1 MYKLFHFD
9 GIDLYNDNG
18 NFLFITRRGNKC
30 LYDVKK
36 DIYVYDDTIRY
47 DKIYI
52 ECFIEDNWNTIEEW
66 RNWQGDY
73 HDFPYKFIETL

>member
-1 MYKLFHFD
+1 MIMVIFSSLQEEAINVFMMS
-9 GIDLYNDNG
+9 
-18 NFLFITRRGNKC
+18 
-30 LYDVKK
+30 KK
-36 DIYVYDDTIRY
+36 DIYLYDDTIRY